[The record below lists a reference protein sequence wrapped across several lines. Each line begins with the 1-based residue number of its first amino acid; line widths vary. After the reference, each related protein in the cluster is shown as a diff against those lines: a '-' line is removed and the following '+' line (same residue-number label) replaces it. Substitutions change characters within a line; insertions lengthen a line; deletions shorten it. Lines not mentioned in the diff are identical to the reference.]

1 LVAGPTYPKLSILL
15 PTHNRADVLPFAIES
30 ALNQTEQNFELL
42 IVGDGCTDG
51 TATVVSQYL
60 KDERIKWF
68 DLPKGRFF
76 GYDNRNK
83 VLKLARGEYISFLA
97 HDDIITH
104 DHLAL
109 LSKHLDRNDNIDIVY
124 SRSFWID
131 DHGALFP
138 SITNL
143 HDKESLNAFFDIQ
156 NTIPASCFM
165 HRRSVFDKIGY
176 WDENLERAADWDFW
190 KKIINRESSNFIF
203 EPTPTVFHFKAI
215 WKSSELTWPADIHPI
230 FQYLYAEDK
239 NDPSNPITL
248 QNSIGTTLQQNVLEK
263 IKADPF
269 YIDTL
274 RQSTMALIDH
284 IVYHKFSKLIFEKK
298 AFLPE
303 HENPLDSIPQKAI
316 LPEQQKPMDNSTQ
329 ENNLLYK
336 IKKLFS

>member
-1 LVAGPTYPKLSILL
+1 LVAGPSYPKISILL

-30 ALNQTEQNFELL
+30 VLNQ
-42 IVGDGCTDG
+42 
-51 TATVVSQYL
+51 
-60 KDERIKWF
+60 WF

-83 VLKLARGEYISFLA
+83 VLKQARGEYISFLA
-97 HDDIITH
+97 HDDIITP

-124 SRSFWID
+124 SRSFWIND
-131 DHGALFP
+131 QGALFP

-176 WDENLERAADWDFW
+176 WDENLDRAADWDFW
-190 KKIINRESSNFIF
+190 KKIINRESPNFIF

-215 WKSSELTWPADIHPI
+215 WKSREFTWPADIHPI
-230 FQYLYAEDK
+230 FQYLYAEDN

-248 QNSIGTTLQQNVLEK
+248 QYSNGTTLQQNVLEK
-263 IKADPF
+263 MKADPF

-274 RQSTMALIDH
+274 RQSAMALIDH

-303 HENPLDSIPQKAI
+303 HENPLDSIPIKAI
-316 LPEQQKPMDNSTQ
+316 LPELEKPIDSSTQ
-329 ENNLLYK
+329 ENNLLSK
-336 IKKLFS
+336 IKRLFS